1 MDKTLNSSDPLFESL
16 PAGTH
21 EVLREDALKRRI
33 ALERK
38 RSERS
43 QEPFLLM
50 LLEAGDLQGSEKNKR
65 ALDAMM
71 AALLFCTRETD
82 VIGWYT
88 EWTTVGVIFT
98 GHRGNDKNQILS
110 TILSRV
116 SGTLRS
122 QLTSEQFSQVSISFH
137 FFPDDWDHDN
147 TGRPSDPTLYPDLS
161 KLDDGRQSL
170 LGIKRLMDVVGSA
183 MLLLLSSPVLLIIAI
198 AVKLTSKGP
207 ILFRQQRVGRHGQ
220 VFTFL
225 KFRSMY
231 INNDHSVHKDF
242 VRQLIASE
250 KQGKGP
256 HGNGEPVYKL
266 TNDKR
271 ITRIGK
277 FLRRTSLDELP
288 QFLNV
293 LKGDMSLVGPRP
305 PIPYELEAYQTWHRR
320 RVLEVKPGITGLWQV
335 TGRSRVKFDDMV
347 RLDLRY
353 ATSWSPWLDF
363 KILLL
368 TPIAVIKGAGA
379 V

>member
-1 MDKTLNSSDPLFESL
+1 M
-16 PAGTH
+16 
-21 EVLREDALKRRI
+21 
-33 ALERK
+33 
-38 RSERS
+38 
-43 QEPFLLM
+43 
-50 LLEAGDLQGSEKNKR
+50 
-65 ALDAMM
+65 
-71 AALLFCTRETD
+71 
-82 VIGWYT
+82 
-88 EWTTVGVIFT
+88 
-98 GHRGNDKNQILS
+98 
-110 TILSRV
+110 
-116 SGTLRS
+116 
-122 QLTSEQFSQVSISFH
+122 SISFH

-147 TGRPSDPTLYPDLS
+147 TGLPSDPQHDPDLS

-250 KQGKGP
+250 KQGKAP

-271 ITRIGK
+271 ITRIGQ

-288 QFLNV
+288 QF
-293 LKGDMSLVGPRP
+293 
-305 PIPYELEAYQTWHRR
+305 
-320 RVLEVKPGITGLWQV
+320 
-335 TGRSRVKFDDMV
+335 
-347 RLDLRY
+347 
-353 ATSWSPWLDF
+353 
-363 KILLL
+363 
-368 TPIAVIKGAGA
+368 
-379 V
+379 